1 METIKHTCFEC
12 HFANL
17 VWSITYVASRITA
30 PHNISHRFTKWL
42 SGVQKYLQPYV
53 SLLGAAAICWSHWLC
68 INDMVFDKKNYF
80 FSCAG
85 SLFNYLLAAHLGY
98 TTKTGFARFG
108 YYGVSIL
115 RAGSYGIFYPR
126 GWVAI

>member
-68 INDMVFDKKNYF
+68 INDMVFDKKIISSPVRVVYLIIYWLRTWVILQKPGSQDLVITVCLFLEQAVTEF
-80 FSCAG
+80 FTQG
-85 SLFNYLLAAHLGY
+85 DG
-98 TTKTGFARFG
+98 
-108 YYGVSIL
+108 
-115 RAGSYGIFYPR
+115 
-126 GWVAI
+126 